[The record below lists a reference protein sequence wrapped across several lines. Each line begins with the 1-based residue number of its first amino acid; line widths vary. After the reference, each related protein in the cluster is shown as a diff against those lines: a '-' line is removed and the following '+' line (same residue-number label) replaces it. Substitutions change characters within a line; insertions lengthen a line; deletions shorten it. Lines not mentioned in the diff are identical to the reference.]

1 MKKEI
6 WIIGTGTGQEQ
17 LLTKEACAA
26 VKRAQLIMGAGRL
39 LEAFSEIIRGRRTEA
54 EYRPKE
60 TAEII
65 RLAAEERIGIL
76 VSGDSGFF
84 SAAKALLKELKEY
97 QPRVLPGISSLS
109 FFAARTGISWEDAA
123 VLSLH
128 GTDGSLL
135 PAVKANRKLFVLASD
150 HMQPYFAELMEASL
164 PGVELWAG
172 ENLGGSGE
180 RISHGS
186 VGEMAEK
193 NYSPLTVFFFLNS
206 GPEERYRT
214 GLDDSEFIRGDVP
227 MTKRE
232 IRALSVLSL
241 RIRPDDVL
249 YDIGA
254 GTGSVSVEM
263 ALCAERGAVYAVECV
278 SEGIT
283 LIEANRKKFGL
294 HNLKTVCGTA
304 PEILED
310 LPVPDA
316 AFIGGSR
323 GRLKEIVEFL
333 LQRNPGIRITV
344 NAIAQETAAEALEIM
359 ETRGMDPQIIQVNVA
374 RGKKAG
380 RLHMMTAQNPVS
392 VISGQGKGVR
402 NGR

>member
-6 WIIGTGTGQEQ
+6 RIIGTGTGQEQ
-17 LLTKEACAA
+17 ILTEEACTA
-26 VKRAQLIMGAGRL
+26 VKESQLIIGSGRL
-39 LEAFSEIIRGRRTEA
+39 LESFSEIIRGRRTEA

-65 RLAAEERIGIL
+65 RLAAEEKIGIL

-84 SAAKALLKELKEY
+84 SAAKTLLKELKEY
-97 QPRVLPGISSLS
+97 QPRVLPGVSSLS

-135 PAVKANRKLFVLASD
+135 PAVKANRKLFVLASED
-150 HMQPYFAELMEASL
+150 MKPYFEELKEASL
-164 PGVELWAG
+164 PGTELWAG

-193 NYSPLTVFFFLNS
+193 HYSPLTVFFFLNS
-206 GPEERYRT
+206 CPEERYRT

-227 MTKRE
+227 MTKME

-241 RIRPDDVL
+241 KIRPDDVL

-263 ALCAERGAVYAVECV
+263 ALCAERGTVYAVECAP
-278 SEGIT
+278 EGIT

-304 PEILED
+304 PEALKT

-323 GRLKEIVEFL
+323 GKLKEIVEFL
-333 LQRNPGIRITV
+333 LEKNPEIRITV

-359 ETRGMDPQIIQVNVA
+359 EDRGMDPKIIQINAA
-374 RGKKAG
+374 RGKKTG

-392 VISGQGKGVR
+392 VISGQGKGVQNDR
-402 NGR
+402 